1 MLPIL
6 YSIVWKFI
14 VFILLVI
21 SCDLSESVGYFP
33 SAAAKGMYGH
43 HRYLKSPFLRNKK
56 SQEEVQLLPEIG
68 LARKHSGNSIQD
80 ASMELNEAYQNSD
93 HKRSALLLDKLMYA
107 LQKAIDE
114 KEENSG
120 TSSVEKPEQGPS
132 SDETSS
138 QMGIGLE
145 RRGKSHGKVYWRC
158 YFNAVSCFK

>member
-1 MLPIL
+1 MLPTL
-6 YSIVWKFI
+6 YSFFGKFI
-14 VFILLVI
+14 VLLLLAI
-21 SCDLSESVGYFP
+21 TTDISESVGYFP

-68 LARKHSGNSIQD
+68 LARKHSGNSIED
-80 ASMELNEAYQNSD
+80 ASLALNDAYRNGD

-114 KEENSG
+114 KEESSG
-120 TSSVEKPEQGPS
+120 TSSIEKPEQGPS
-132 SDETSS
+132 SEDSTSE
-138 QMGIGLE
+138 MGIGLE